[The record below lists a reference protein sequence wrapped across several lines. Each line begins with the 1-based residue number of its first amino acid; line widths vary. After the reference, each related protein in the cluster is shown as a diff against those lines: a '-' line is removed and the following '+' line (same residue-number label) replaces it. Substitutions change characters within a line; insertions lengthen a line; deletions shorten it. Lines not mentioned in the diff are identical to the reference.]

1 MNRNNY
7 PDWFQGFWTR
17 LQEARKIGPMRSLGG
32 KGEAYQQCKTK
43 KVIADDVDY
52 LVNQYIKQRDG
63 IISSWSRGGR
73 PAPLKDICRWI
84 KYERFDD
91 EPCESSAGQTP
102 SRSDRAAA
110 AVDAAFGSDP
120 DKVGTAEGGIQ
131 EVDQLRIDGA

>member
-1 MNRNNY
+1 MNRNKY
-7 PDWFQGFWTR
+7 TKWFEEFWAR

-43 KVIADDVDY
+43 KVVSDDVDY

-63 IISSWSRGGR
+63 IIASWSRGGR

-102 SRSDRAAA
+102 SKSDRASA
-110 AVDAAFGSDP
+110 AVKLAFGSDASE
-120 DKVGTAEGGIQ
+120 TEAIEGRIREDG
-131 EVDQLRIDGA
+131 QLRIDVP